1 MTSTALDDSLAGI
14 KIVGFTQ
21 FLLGPACTRYLV
33 NLGASL
39 VKVEPPQGAWER
51 QWAGAEAFIE
61 GVSMFF
67 VAANGGARSV
77 AIDLKSEP
85 GQVLV
90 DELIADADVVVSNYR
105 PSAAHRLGITFDRA
119 KRANPKVVFA
129 KASGYGEGAQ
139 WQDLPG
145 QDLLLQARGGLMSLT
160 GSTEPRPCGAA
171 IVDQHG
177 AALLG
182 MGILAGLIKR
192 DRTNE
197 SVEVEVTMMGSAL
210 DLMTEPLAYAL
221 NGGQFDELHDGLASR
236 SHAAPYGTY
245 KLIDGH
251 IVISLSPI
259 DALARAI
266 MDEELVAIS
275 SGPGAYARRR
285 DIYDRVAEAIESWD
299 VASAVRRLREAGVW
313 CEEVVDIA
321 DVAQDEWV
329 REHEWVRPAS
339 TLGLSGLSMPRSPL
353 GTGAAEHLGRAPGLG
368 EHTDSVLLEL
378 GYSRDAIAELR
389 ELGAVR

>member
-1 MTSTALDDSLAGI
+1 
-14 KIVGFTQ
+14 
-21 FLLGPACTRYLV
+21 
-33 NLGASL
+33 
-39 VKVEPPQGAWER
+39 
-51 QWAGAEAFIE
+51 
-61 GVSMFF
+61 
-67 VAANGGARSV
+67 
-77 AIDLKSEP
+77 
-85 GQVLV
+85 
-90 DELIADADVVVSNYR
+90 
-105 PSAAHRLGITFDRA
+105 
-119 KRANPKVVFA
+119 
-129 KASGYGEGAQ
+129 
-139 WQDLPG
+139 
-145 QDLLLQARGGLMSLT
+145 
-160 GSTEPRPCGAA
+160 
-171 IVDQHG
+171 
-177 AALLG
+177 
-182 MGILAGLIKR
+182 
-192 DRTNE
+192 
-197 SVEVEVTMMGSAL
+197 MMGSAL